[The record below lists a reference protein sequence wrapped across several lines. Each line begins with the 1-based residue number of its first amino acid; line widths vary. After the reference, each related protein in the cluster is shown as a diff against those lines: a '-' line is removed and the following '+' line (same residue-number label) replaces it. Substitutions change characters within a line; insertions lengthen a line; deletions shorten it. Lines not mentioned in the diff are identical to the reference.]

1 MADAAK
7 FDKNMASARGDG
19 EGCVWLDVPHAPIQ
33 VRGLG
38 FFEAENS
45 WNRLPEALLPV
56 LRDKRPAL
64 VELAR
69 HTAGASLDFVTDSPE
84 VWVRA
89 QVDAPPYMSH
99 MTAAAQCGCDCY
111 VRVPG
116 GDWAFAGVTKFPVAD
131 RSFCCRLAEHLVP
144 HTQVRIHLPLYIGV
158 QSVEVGLAPGA
169 QLQPP
174 PAFSRRGVA
183 FYGTSIT
190 QGGCASHPGMAY
202 PALLSRMLDAPCYNL
217 GFSGNGVGMPD
228 LAGAICAL
236 PDLGRWWW
244 TLSPMPRPKDCW
256 NRICPAFW
264 TRCGLMR
271 RSCRCWCCPQP
282 HVRPRSGTAP
292 LPPKR
297 KRMPLFST
305 RRWKSAVPRET
316 GRSSL
321 RTAGPCWGRRARK
334 PPWTEAT

>member
-131 RSFCCRLAEHLVP
+131 RSFCCRLA
-144 HTQVRIHLPLYIGV
+144 
-158 QSVEVGLAPGA
+158 
-169 QLQPP
+169 
-174 PAFSRRGVA
+174 
-183 FYGTSIT
+183 
-190 QGGCASHPGMAY
+190 
-202 PALLSRMLDAPCYNL
+202 
-217 GFSGNGVGMPD
+217 
-228 LAGAICAL
+228 
-236 PDLGRWWW
+236 
-244 TLSPMPRPKDCW
+244 
-256 NRICPAFW
+256 
-264 TRCGLMR
+264 
-271 RSCRCWCCPQP
+271 
-282 HVRPRSGTAP
+282 
-292 LPPKR
+292 
-297 KRMPLFST
+297 
-305 RRWKSAVPRET
+305 
-316 GRSSL
+316 
-321 RTAGPCWGRRARK
+321 
-334 PPWTEAT
+334 